1 MNLRRRINQD
11 PIQLQLAPMIDVI
24 LFLLCFFLLTWNLAR
39 YEQDIEV
46 KVPVARNGAPPK
58 QLPGEVI
65 INLRSD
71 GTVEL
76 ERTTLSLDQLQQ
88 KLTEI
93 SQVYPEQAVV
103 LRGSESVAVEV
114 TSGNGDLSQQQVQR
128 RLEQVAGVSR
138 VLPKASH
145 DGKLQFTVES
155 LEGRHI
161 RPGLARAVVESGWNL
176 HELHAVGLSLEEIFL
191 QLTSSAR
198 ESSEHEPVEAP
209 TPEPIGQTT
218 GETAGE
224 PK

>member
-76 ERTTLSLDQLQQ
+76 ERTTLSLAQLQQ
-88 KLTEI
+88 KLSEI
-93 SQVYPEQAVV
+93 ETVYPDQAVV
-103 LRGSESVAVEV
+103 LRGAENVEYKWV
-114 TSGNGDLSQQQVQR
+114 VK
-128 RLEQVAGVSR
+128 
-138 VLPKASH
+138 VLDACRAA
-145 DGKLQFTVES
+145 KLTNIAFATN
-155 LEGRHI
+155 
-161 RPGLARAVVESGWNL
+161 RPGKDAA
-176 HELHAVGLSLEEIFL
+176 
-191 QLTSSAR
+191 Q
-198 ESSEHEPVEAP
+198 
-209 TPEPIGQTT
+209 
-218 GETAGE
+218 
-224 PK
+224 

>member
-39 YEQDIEV
+39 YEQDLEV
-46 KVPVARNGAPPK
+46 KVPVAKNGKDPAR
-58 QLPGEVI
+58 LPGEVI

-103 LRGSESVAVEV
+103 LRGSESVEYKWVV
-114 TSGNGDLSQQQVQR
+114 K
-128 RLEQVAGVSR
+128 
-138 VLPKASH
+138 VLDACRAA
-145 DGKLQFTVES
+145 KLTNIAFATN
-155 LEGRHI
+155 
-161 RPGLARAVVESGWNL
+161 RPGKDES
-176 HELHAVGLSLEEIFL
+176 
-191 QLTSSAR
+191 Q
-198 ESSEHEPVEAP
+198 
-209 TPEPIGQTT
+209 
-218 GETAGE
+218 
-224 PK
+224 